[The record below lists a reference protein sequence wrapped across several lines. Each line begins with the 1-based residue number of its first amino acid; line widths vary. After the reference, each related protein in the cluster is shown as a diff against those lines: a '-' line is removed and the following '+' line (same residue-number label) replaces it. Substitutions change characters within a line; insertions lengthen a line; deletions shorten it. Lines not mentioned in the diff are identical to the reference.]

1 MSEKSSHLNPLI
13 VVSVLGL
20 AGLAGYSAGYLLA
33 DRGLSSEQVLR
44 HVINTFEAN
53 GEIIGT
59 WIHKHP
65 EKYPYQD
72 SILRVYHGGFRQ
84 QVGYE
89 ILSYEFFV
97 DRRTGTVVELQLTDS
112 TEAK

>member
-1 MSEKSSHLNPLI
+1 MSEKSSHLNPLAVASI
-13 VVSVLGL
+13 LGI
-20 AGLAGYSAGYLLA
+20 AGITGYAAGYLLA
-33 DRGLSSEQVLR
+33 DRGLSSQQVLQ

-59 WIHKHP
+59 WINKHP
-65 EKYPYQD
+65 EKYNNLATP
-72 SILRVYHGGFRQ
+72 LRVYHGGFRQ
-84 QVGYE
+84 QVSYE
-89 ILSYEFFV
+89 ILTYEFYV